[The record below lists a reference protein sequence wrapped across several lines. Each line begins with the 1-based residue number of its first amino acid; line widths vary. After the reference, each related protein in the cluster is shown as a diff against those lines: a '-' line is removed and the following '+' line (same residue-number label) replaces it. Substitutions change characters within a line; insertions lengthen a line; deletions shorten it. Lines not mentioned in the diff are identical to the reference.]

1 MDIDRSLIYETKKL
15 LLARYP
21 RFGSEVAKA
30 NIEYRTD
37 LKYHTAAAD
46 GRNVYIDPEYFK
58 GLSEDDRLFL
68 IAHEFMH
75 NKFLHMYRLKDS
87 NGVMRDTDVWNE
99 ATDAIINA
107 NLERDGF
114 TIKKGYVN
122 RPEAINYSAEEF
134 YEILLKEREEK
145 QKNSKQNN
153 QNGQDK
159 GEQDENGQT
168 GENSQNGQENSKQD
182 NASGEKEQDN
192 QSGNDERTENQS
204 NGSSENEGK
213 ENEQGQN
220 GEEEEKFMD
229 DHSMWK
235 EAFQERENGAKKR
248 KQENGSNKSEK
259 NDGKPSEQS
268 SEQKSDDIRFE
279 FDERSEF
286 EQNREE
292 QLERVK
298 KRLDKTKRKMR
309 GEQVPE
315 ESIDLG
321 SIGESRNEI
330 DWKLLLRREVEKS
343 ETIWSQR
350 RSVAENN
357 YAYRLEENEVEE
369 EAETEV
375 MIDVSGSVD
384 LELVKAFLR
393 ELKPIIKQSK
403 LKVGCFNEKFWGLV
417 DVKTAKDIDGFTIP
431 KAARSNQYAWTED
444 WDLAVRSFSKK
455 REINKIV
462 FTDGYPCPGT
472 MPKEDLKR
480 ENVIWMV
487 YGNKS
492 FNPCC
497 GRVINITEKQ
507 LGKLHQVYQEQER

>member
-1 MDIDRSLIYETKKL
+1 MDIDKSLIYEIKNL

-75 NKFLHMYRLKDS
+75 NKFLHMYRLKDP

-114 TIKKGYVN
+114 TIKRGYVN

-153 QNGQDK
+153 QSGQDK

-168 GENSQNGQENSKQD
+168 GENSKQD

-204 NGSSENEGK
+204 NGSSENEGQ

-220 GEEEEKFMD
+220 SEEEEKFMD
-229 DHSMWK
+229 DHSMWE
-235 EAFQERENGAKKR
+235 EAFQESENGAKKR
-248 KQENGSNKSEK
+248 KQENNPNKSEK

-286 EQNREE
+286 EKNREE

-298 KRLDKTKRKMR
+298 ERFDKTKRRMR
-309 GEQVPE
+309 GEQVTE
-315 ESIDLG
+315 GSIDLG
-321 SIGESRNEI
+321 SVGESRNEI

-417 DVKTAKDIDGFTIP
+417 DIKNVKDIDNFTIP
-431 KAARSNQYAWTED
+431 RGARGHSAWTED

-472 MPKEDLKR
+472 MPKEDLRR

>member
-1 MDIDRSLIYETKKL
+1 METGIEPKL
-15 LLARYP
+15 
-21 RFGSEVAKA
+21 
-30 NIEYRTD
+30 
-37 LKYHTAAAD
+37 
-46 GRNVYIDPEYFK
+46 
-58 GLSEDDRLFL
+58 
-68 IAHEFMH
+68 
-75 NKFLHMYRLKDS
+75 
-87 NGVMRDTDVWNE
+87 
-99 ATDAIINA
+99 
-107 NLERDGF
+107 
-114 TIKKGYVN
+114 
-122 RPEAINYSAEEF
+122 
-134 YEILLKEREEK
+134 
-145 QKNSKQNN
+145 
-153 QNGQDK
+153 
-159 GEQDENGQT
+159 GEGQT
-168 GENSQNGQENSKQD
+168 QRTRKTRLQRLNPDKSQEQQRKKMTITEELESYIEAGESVLLRGP
-182 NASGEKEQDN
+182 
-192 QSGNDERTENQS
+192 
-204 NGSSENEGK
+204 
-213 ENEQGQN
+213 
-220 GEEEEKFMD
+220 F
-229 DHSMWK
+229 
-235 EAFQERENGAKKR
+235 
-248 KQENGSNKSEK
+248 
-259 NDGKPSEQS
+259 
-268 SEQKSDDIRFE
+268 
-279 FDERSEF
+279 
-286 EQNREE
+286 
-292 QLERVK
+292 
-298 KRLDKTKRKMR
+298 DKTKRKMR

-315 ESIDLG
+315 ETIDLG

-431 KAARSNQYAWTED
+431 RAARSNQYAWTED

>member
-1 MDIDRSLIYETKKL
+1 MDIDKSLIYEIKNL

-114 TIKKGYVN
+114 TIKRGYVN

-153 QNGQDK
+153 QSGQDK

-168 GENSQNGQENSKQD
+168 GENSKQD

-204 NGSSENEGK
+204 NGSSENEGQ

-220 GEEEEKFMD
+220 SEEEEKFMD
-229 DHSMWK
+229 DHSMWE
-235 EAFQERENGAKKR
+235 EAFQESENGAKKR
-248 KQENGSNKSEK
+248 KQENNPNKSEK
-259 NDGKPSEQS
+259 NDGKPSEQN

-286 EQNREE
+286 EKNREE

-298 KRLDKTKRKMR
+298 ERFDKTKRRMR

-315 ESIDLG
+315 GSIDLG
-321 SIGESRNEI
+321 SVGESRNEI

-417 DVKTAKDIDGFTIP
+417 DIKNVKDIDNFTIP
-431 KAARSNQYAWTED
+431 RGARGHSAWTED

-472 MPKEDLKR
+472 MPKEDLRR

>member
-1 MDIDRSLIYETKKL
+1 METGIEPKL
-15 LLARYP
+15 
-21 RFGSEVAKA
+21 
-30 NIEYRTD
+30 
-37 LKYHTAAAD
+37 
-46 GRNVYIDPEYFK
+46 
-58 GLSEDDRLFL
+58 
-68 IAHEFMH
+68 
-75 NKFLHMYRLKDS
+75 
-87 NGVMRDTDVWNE
+87 
-99 ATDAIINA
+99 
-107 NLERDGF
+107 
-114 TIKKGYVN
+114 
-122 RPEAINYSAEEF
+122 
-134 YEILLKEREEK
+134 
-145 QKNSKQNN
+145 
-153 QNGQDK
+153 
-159 GEQDENGQT
+159 GEGQT
-168 GENSQNGQENSKQD
+168 QRTRKTRLQRLNPDKSQEQQRKKMTTTEELESYIEAGESVLLRGQ
-182 NASGEKEQDN
+182 
-192 QSGNDERTENQS
+192 
-204 NGSSENEGK
+204 
-213 ENEQGQN
+213 
-220 GEEEEKFMD
+220 F
-229 DHSMWK
+229 
-235 EAFQERENGAKKR
+235 
-248 KQENGSNKSEK
+248 
-259 NDGKPSEQS
+259 
-268 SEQKSDDIRFE
+268 
-279 FDERSEF
+279 
-286 EQNREE
+286 
-292 QLERVK
+292 
-298 KRLDKTKRKMR
+298 DKTKRKMR

-315 ESIDLG
+315 ETIDLG

-369 EAETEV
+369 EAEV

-431 KAARSNQYAWTED
+431 RAARSNQYAWTED

>member
-1 MDIDRSLIYETKKL
+1 M
-15 LLARYP
+15 
-21 RFGSEVAKA
+21 V
-30 NIEYRTD
+30 
-37 LKYHTAAAD
+37 
-46 GRNVYIDPEYFK
+46 
-58 GLSEDDRLFL
+58 
-68 IAHEFMH
+68 
-75 NKFLHMYRLKDS
+75 
-87 NGVMRDTDVWNE
+87 
-99 ATDAIINA
+99 
-107 NLERDGF
+107 
-114 TIKKGYVN
+114 
-122 RPEAINYSAEEF
+122 
-134 YEILLKEREEK
+134 
-145 QKNSKQNN
+145 Q
-153 QNGQDK
+153 
-159 GEQDENGQT
+159 
-168 GENSQNGQENSKQD
+168 
-182 NASGEKEQDN
+182 
-192 QSGNDERTENQS
+192 
-204 NGSSENEGK
+204 
-213 ENEQGQN
+213 
-220 GEEEEKFMD
+220 
-229 DHSMWK
+229 
-235 EAFQERENGAKKR
+235 KKR
-248 KQENGSNKSEK
+248 KQENSSNKSEK

-431 KAARSNQYAWTED
+431 RAARSNQYAWTED

>member
-1 MDIDRSLIYETKKL
+1 VCY
-15 LLARYP
+15 
-21 RFGSEVAKA
+21 
-30 NIEYRTD
+30 
-37 LKYHTAAAD
+37 
-46 GRNVYIDPEYFK
+46 
-58 GLSEDDRLFL
+58 
-68 IAHEFMH
+68 
-75 NKFLHMYRLKDS
+75 
-87 NGVMRDTDVWNE
+87 
-99 ATDAIINA
+99 
-107 NLERDGF
+107 
-114 TIKKGYVN
+114 
-122 RPEAINYSAEEF
+122 
-134 YEILLKEREEK
+134 
-145 QKNSKQNN
+145 
-153 QNGQDK
+153 
-159 GEQDENGQT
+159 
-168 GENSQNGQENSKQD
+168 
-182 NASGEKEQDN
+182 
-192 QSGNDERTENQS
+192 
-204 NGSSENEGK
+204 
-213 ENEQGQN
+213 
-220 GEEEEKFMD
+220 
-229 DHSMWK
+229 
-235 EAFQERENGAKKR
+235 
-248 KQENGSNKSEK
+248 
-259 NDGKPSEQS
+259 GKPSEQS

-431 KAARSNQYAWTED
+431 RAARSNQYAWTED

>member
-1 MDIDRSLIYETKKL
+1 MGRSFSRKRK
-15 LLARYP
+15 
-21 RFGSEVAKA
+21 
-30 NIEYRTD
+30 
-37 LKYHTAAAD
+37 
-46 GRNVYIDPEYFK
+46 
-58 GLSEDDRLFL
+58 
-68 IAHEFMH
+68 
-75 NKFLHMYRLKDS
+75 
-87 NGVMRDTDVWNE
+87 WC
-99 ATDAIINA
+99 
-107 NLERDGF
+107 
-114 TIKKGYVN
+114 
-122 RPEAINYSAEEF
+122 
-134 YEILLKEREEK
+134 
-145 QKNSKQNN
+145 
-153 QNGQDK
+153 
-159 GEQDENGQT
+159 
-168 GENSQNGQENSKQD
+168 
-182 NASGEKEQDN
+182 
-192 QSGNDERTENQS
+192 
-204 NGSSENEGK
+204 
-213 ENEQGQN
+213 
-220 GEEEEKFMD
+220 
-229 DHSMWK
+229 
-235 EAFQERENGAKKR
+235 KKR
-248 KQENGSNKSEK
+248 KQENNPNKSEK
-259 NDGKPSEQS
+259 NDGKPSEES

-286 EQNREE
+286 EKN
-292 QLERVK
+292 
-298 KRLDKTKRKMR
+298 
-309 GEQVPE
+309 
-315 ESIDLG
+315 
-321 SIGESRNEI
+321 
-330 DWKLLLRREVEKS
+330 

-393 ELKPIIKQSK
+393 ELNPIIKQSK

-431 KAARSNQYAWTED
+431 RAARSNQYAWTED

>member
-1 MDIDRSLIYETKKL
+1 METGIEPKL
-15 LLARYP
+15 
-21 RFGSEVAKA
+21 
-30 NIEYRTD
+30 
-37 LKYHTAAAD
+37 
-46 GRNVYIDPEYFK
+46 
-58 GLSEDDRLFL
+58 
-68 IAHEFMH
+68 
-75 NKFLHMYRLKDS
+75 
-87 NGVMRDTDVWNE
+87 
-99 ATDAIINA
+99 
-107 NLERDGF
+107 
-114 TIKKGYVN
+114 
-122 RPEAINYSAEEF
+122 
-134 YEILLKEREEK
+134 
-145 QKNSKQNN
+145 
-153 QNGQDK
+153 
-159 GEQDENGQT
+159 GEGQT
-168 GENSQNGQENSKQD
+168 QRTRKTRLQRLNPDKSQEQQRKKMTITEELESYIEAGESVLLRGP
-182 NASGEKEQDN
+182 
-192 QSGNDERTENQS
+192 
-204 NGSSENEGK
+204 
-213 ENEQGQN
+213 
-220 GEEEEKFMD
+220 F
-229 DHSMWK
+229 
-235 EAFQERENGAKKR
+235 
-248 KQENGSNKSEK
+248 
-259 NDGKPSEQS
+259 
-268 SEQKSDDIRFE
+268 
-279 FDERSEF
+279 
-286 EQNREE
+286 
-292 QLERVK
+292 
-298 KRLDKTKRKMR
+298 DKTKRKMR

-315 ESIDLG
+315 ETIDLG

-393 ELKPIIKQSK
+393 ELKPTIKQSK

-431 KAARSNQYAWTED
+431 RAARSNQYAWTED

-462 FTDGYPCPGT
+462 FTDGYLCPGT

>member
-1 MDIDRSLIYETKKL
+1 MDIDKSLIYEIKNL

-75 NKFLHMYRLKDS
+75 NKFLHMYRLKDP

-114 TIKKGYVN
+114 TIKRGYVN

-153 QNGQDK
+153 QSGQDK

-168 GENSQNGQENSKQD
+168 GENSKQD

-204 NGSSENEGK
+204 NGSSENEGQ

-220 GEEEEKFMD
+220 SEEEEKFMD
-229 DHSMWK
+229 DHSMWE
-235 EAFQERENGAKKR
+235 EAFQESENGAKKR
-248 KQENGSNKSEK
+248 KQENNPNKSEK

-286 EQNREE
+286 EKNREE

-298 KRLDKTKRKMR
+298 ERFDKTKRRMR

-315 ESIDLG
+315 GSIDLG
-321 SIGESRNEI
+321 SVGESRNEI

-417 DVKTAKDIDGFTIP
+417 DIKNVKDIDNFTIP
-431 KAARSNQYAWTED
+431 RGARGHSAWTKD

-472 MPKEDLKR
+472 MPKEDLRR